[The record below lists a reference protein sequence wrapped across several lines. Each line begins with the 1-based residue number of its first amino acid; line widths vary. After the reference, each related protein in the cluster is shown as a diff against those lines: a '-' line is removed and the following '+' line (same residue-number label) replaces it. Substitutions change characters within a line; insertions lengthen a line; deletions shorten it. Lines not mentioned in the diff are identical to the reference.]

1 MEESAQNTFEY
12 FCAAAFNFGV
22 RRTARIV
29 HEVQIASKFRI
40 PGIFLTYIGNRMY
53 PHAFFVLWTA
63 ATYTSINDYVS
74 SFVLRSVGRSR

>member
-40 PGIFLTYIGNRMY
+40 PGIFLTYIGNRMR
-53 PHAFFVLWTA
+53 VLSWFR
-63 ATYTSINDYVS
+63 YVCPIH
-74 SFVLRSVGRSR
+74 

>member
-40 PGIFLTYIGNRMY
+40 PGIFLTYIGNRMI
-53 PHAFFVLWTA
+53 VLNNKDIKKL
-63 ATYTSINDYVS
+63 TSIISNADVDN
-74 SFVLRSVGRSR
+74 

>member
-40 PGIFLTYIGNRMY
+40 PGIFLTYIGNRMRNQSTGTKEALY
-53 PHAFFVLWTA
+53 VCPSNYLRVNIRVL
-63 ATYTSINDYVS
+63 D
-74 SFVLRSVGRSR
+74 

>member
-40 PGIFLTYIGNRMY
+40 PGIFLTYIGNRM
-53 PHAFFVLWTA
+53 
-63 ATYTSINDYVS
+63 NNQQS
-74 SFVLRSVGRSR
+74 SAVFCCLVGRTQSEKGEVLSRL